1 VVEGGRVRRYV
12 LICFYCIIHSEVPD
26 VSSDILIVDKKND
39 LNIYKE
45 RNQGSGESSCCGTA
59 EKEET
64 ASISSCC
71 APAASC
77 PTTCAEKPG
86 LDKADLAK
94 RVANIDFNEWVS
106 KCFLFSKDRS
116 PQSNLLYRL
125 IQHLCCQTNFEHLSM
140 NMAQSRFIKSYDS
153 LSSIRLTQME
163 ERCIYLAA

>member
-1 VVEGGRVRRYV
+1 MVEGGGPRRYV
-12 LICFYCIIHSEVPD
+12 SICFYCIIHSEVPD

-77 PTTCAEKPG
+77 PSTSAEETK

-94 RVANIDFNEWVS
+94 RVANIGESAHAKREVS
-106 KCFLFSKDRS
+106 GDR
-116 PQSNLLYRL
+116 
-125 IQHLCCQTNFEHLSM
+125 LSIGKS
-140 NMAQSRFIKSYDS
+140 SRTTAF
-153 LSSIRLTQME
+153 
-163 ERCIYLAA
+163 

>member
-1 VVEGGRVRRYV
+1 VVEGGGVQRHVFIRSH
-12 LICFYCIIHSEVPD
+12 CIIHSEVPNAG
-26 VSSDILIVDKKND
+26 SDILIVDKKND

-77 PTTCAEKPG
+77 PSTSAEETK

-106 KCFLFSKDRS
+106 KCFLFIKRHS
-116 PQSNLLYRL
+116 PHSNLLSRL
-125 IQHLCCQTNFEHLSM
+125 IQHLCCETNFEYLSLTVP
-140 NMAQSRFIKSYDS
+140 QSLFINS
-153 LSSIRLTQME
+153 
-163 ERCIYLAA
+163 